1 MTFNRRTWRATVVG
15 TLAVAL
21 LGLVSLAWA
30 QGPGGPGRGRMRP
43 GPGFG
48 MMGAPGLM
56 LPLRAAQLT
65 DAQRSQVQSLM
76 KGYAQTWGPQLQ
88 PARKALADAIKTSPI
103 SEDTIRA
110 RAADLAA
117 IEANAAVAA
126 AQLRAQV
133 LALLTPD
140 QQQKVLDAEAKMAQ
154 RQQQREQR
162 RQNGGGHR

>member
-30 QGPGGPGRGRMRP
+30 QGPGGPGRGRM
-43 GPGFG
+43 
-48 MMGAPGLM
+48 MGAPGLM

-65 DAQRSQVQSLM
+65 DAQRTQVQSLM

-88 PARKALADAIKTSPI
+88 PARKALADAIKASPI

-133 LALLTPD
+133 LALLTPE
-140 QQQKVLDAEAKMAQ
+140 QQQKVLDAEAKM
-154 RQQQREQR
+154 EQR
-162 RQNGGGHR
+162 RQQRQQRRQGGGGHR